1 MAEREDDDIDLERA
15 AMDPD
20 YRRKVL
26 RRLKAE
32 AEGRDPSGEDPV
44 LPGRSDTRRRGPT
57 VKPPRR

>member
-32 AEGRDPSGEDPV
+32 AEGRESSDDDPV
-44 LPGRSDTRRRGPT
+44 LPGRPDTRRRGPK